1 MIWVILYYLVA
12 GRVYSDYALCHSQEC
27 ARKVVVAAAADP
39 VIYRYEV
46 LRKDDELPPFQR
58 FPADYDVWKNL

>member
-12 GRVYSDYALCHSQEC
+12 GQVYGDYALCHSRLCVQ
-27 ARKVVVAAAADP
+27 RVIAAAEMDRK
-39 VIYRYEV
+39 IYRYEV

-58 FPADYDVWKNL
+58 FSSTYDVWKNL